1 MFTEQNLWS
10 RYVLVTLTYY
20 SELRVKL
27 WFLFNSLLCLWNPP
41 RKTMS
46 GSLLNFVVDQVSRSP
61 NHALGVRIQS
71 FQDNHTANILS
82 NLFLDSW

>member
-1 MFTEQNLWS
+1 
-10 RYVLVTLTYY
+10 
-20 SELRVKL
+20 
-27 WFLFNSLLCLWNPP
+27 
-41 RKTMS
+41 MS